1 MAIDKELYR
10 KMLEAY
16 REWNEFELV
25 DRARNAGKLS
35 PEKAWQQYV
44 DLWEFA
50 MNTSPRQSDL
60 RLKLRLQEWEEYYAK
75 IQKFEAWRRA
85 RAQKTQDASA

>member
-1 MAIDKELYR
+1 MPIDKELYR

-16 REWNEFELV
+16 REWNEFELA

-35 PEKAWQQYV
+35 PEEAWRQYV

-50 MNTSPRQSDL
+50 INTSPPQSDL
-60 RLKLRLQEWEEYYAK
+60 RLELRLQEWEDYYAK
-75 IQKFEAWRRA
+75 IQKFEARQRA
-85 RAQKTQDASA
+85 RIQTTQSASS

>member
-1 MAIDKELYR
+1 MAIDKAFYR
-10 KMLEAY
+10 QMLAAY

-35 PEKAWQQYV
+35 PKAAWQQYV

-50 MNTSPRQSDL
+50 MNTSPRQSAL
-60 RLKLRLQEWEEYYAK
+60 RRKLRLQEWEDYYAK
-75 IQKFEAWRRA
+75 IQKFEVWRRV
-85 RAQKTQDASA
+85 RAQKAQDAAA

>member
-10 KMLEAY
+10 KMFEAF

-44 DLWEFA
+44 DLWEFT
-50 MNTSPRQSDL
+50 MNTAPRQSNL
-60 RLKLRLQEWEEYYAK
+60 QRKLRLQEWEDYYAK

-85 RAQKTQDASA
+85 RAQKTHDASA

>member
-1 MAIDKELYR
+1 MAIDKELYQ
-10 KMLEAY
+10 KMLKAY

-25 DRARNAGKLS
+25 DHARNAGKLS

-50 MNTSPRQSDL
+50 MNTAPRQNAL
-60 RLKLRLQEWEEYYAK
+60 RRKLRLQEWEDYYAK
-75 IQKFEAWRRA
+75 IQKFEAWRRT
-85 RAQKTQDASA
+85 RAKKT